1 MAKQE
6 IERLLVGVSG
16 SVAVLSLP
24 SYLATLRAE
33 LAAEIRVIMTAAA
46 ASMLPPST
54 VALICDGVFVDEKLT
69 REKKPGHIELARWC
83 DMFVV
88 LPASANVLGQAAN
101 GMAPNL
107 LSTTILASPRPVIF
121 CPNVHAVMWSK
132 PAVQRNVQTL
142 RGDGHVI
149 IEPELA
155 LAYEVDSGEMRESWV
170 IPDPERLVERLRE
183 IQRRPGF
190 SAPRDEERPG
200 PTTG

>member
-1 MAKQE
+1 MERQE

-54 VALICDGVFVDEKLT
+54 VALICDGVFVDEEPT
-69 REKKPGHIELARWC
+69 PQKKPGHIELARWS

-121 CPNVHAVMWSK
+121 CPNVHSVMWGK
-132 PAVQRNVQTL
+132 PAVQRNVETL
-142 RGDGHVI
+142 REDGHVI
-149 IEPELA
+149 IEPERA

-183 IQRRPGF
+183 IQRRL
-190 SAPRDEERPG
+190 SAPCDEEG
-200 PTTG
+200 PEPATG

>member
-1 MAKQE
+1 MAEGK

-16 SVAVLSLP
+16 SVAVLSIP

-54 VALICDGVFVDEKLT
+54 VALICDGVFVDEEPT
-69 REKKPGHIELARWC
+69 PQKKPGHIELARWC

-107 LSTTILASPRPVIF
+107 LCTTILASPRPVVF
-121 CPNVHAVMWSK
+121 CPNVHNVMWSK
-132 PAVQRNVQTL
+132 SAVQRNVETL
-142 RGDGHVI
+142 REDGHVI
-149 IEPELA
+149 VEPELA
-155 LAYEVDSGEMRESWV
+155 LAYEVDSGEMRESRV
-170 IPDPERLVERLRE
+170 IPEPERLVERLRE
-183 IQRRPGF
+183 IQRRLSG
-190 SAPRDEERPG
+190 PRDEEGPG
-200 PTTG
+200 PTLR